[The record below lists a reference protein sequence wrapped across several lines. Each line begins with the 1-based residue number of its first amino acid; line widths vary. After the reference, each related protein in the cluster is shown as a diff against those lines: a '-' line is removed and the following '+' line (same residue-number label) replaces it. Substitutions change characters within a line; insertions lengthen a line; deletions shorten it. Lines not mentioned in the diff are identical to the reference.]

1 MEGAALYVSEV
12 LAAVSAEIA
21 FHFMSVV
28 PLQLI
33 EVNAVPTNVLKN

>member
-12 LAAVSAEIA
+12 LATVSAEIA
-21 FHFMSVV
+21 FYFIGVV

-33 EVNAVPTNVLKN
+33 DVNAEPTNFLKY